1 METKI
6 RVYGK
11 SQSRTALGII
21 NAYLK
26 LYPDSTLSDLQQ
38 AFPISL
44 NPKSFTDS
52 LLVPVSETKGQ
63 EKLFFER
70 EDEQVVLKNGKR
82 YALVELWQKEHF
94 DAICEH
100 AKQYGIQAAEISE
113 TKPFEKG
120 SYELEYLN
128 GFVPAEE
135 LMSAQPKVNRVASAP
150 VVEPEKPKS
159 NNWWWWLLLLLLLL
173 LLLFWWKKCRNTE
186 CATVTPAAVVAPA
199 VPSLDSIMGVVKGKL
214 DTLTNNIVYD
224 TGDTVTIKLPDGTE
238 WRVGQYSSEYKLF
251 TFLNDKNVKVDTVD
265 KTKGWI
271 TLDRLHFE
279 TGSSKLTADSE
290 DQLKNIAKIL
300 TIFPTSQIKI
310 GGYTDNTGTDDINMK
325 LSAER
330 AKGTADKLIASGIN
344 ASRIASEGY
353 GSQHPVC
360 PANDTPYCK
369 ALNRRIDVRVT
380 QK

>member
-26 LYPDSTLSDLQQ
+26 LYPNSTLSDLQQ
-38 AFPISL
+38 AFPGSL

-52 LLVPVSETKGQ
+52 LLVPVAETKGQ

-82 YALVELWQKEHF
+82 YALVEEWKKDDF

-100 AKQYGIQAAEISE
+100 AKQYGIDAAEISE
-113 TKPFEKG
+113 TKPFERG

-128 GFVPAEE
+128 GFVPAEG
-135 LMSAQPKVNRVASAP
+135 LMSNQPKANSISSAP
-150 VVEPEKPKS
+150 VQPEKPKS
-159 NNWWWWLLLLLLLL
+159 NNWLWWLLLLLLLL
-173 LLLFWWKKCRNTE
+173 LIILFLWKKCSSEN
-186 CATVTPAAVVAPA
+186 AAVNAPA
-199 VPSLDSIMGVVKGKL
+199 VTVAPVVPNADSIRGTL

-224 TGDTVTIKLPDGTE
+224 TGDTVSLKLPDGTE
-238 WRVGQYSSEYKLF
+238 WRVGQYSSEFKLF
-251 TFLNDKNVKVDTVD
+251 NFLNDKDIKVDTLD

-279 TGSSKLTADSE
+279 TGSSNLTADSE
-290 DQLKNIAKIL
+290 DQLKNIARIM
-300 TIFPTSQIKI
+300 TIFPNSQIKV
-310 GGYTDNTGTDDINMK
+310 GGYTDNTGSDEVNNK
-325 LSAER
+325 LSTER
-330 AKGTADKLIASGIN
+330 AKVTADKLVALGIN
-344 ASRIASEGY
+344 QSRVTSEGY